1 MQIHFAWVYNYAMLL
16 LSTKTTAMQ
25 NTSSQIEKVDFSD
38 ALSERYLAYALSTI
52 MSRSLPDVRDGL
64 KPVHRRLLYAMLQLN
79 LAPDSA
85 YKKCARVVGDVI
97 GKYHP
102 HGDVAVYETLV
113 RLAQNFSLR
122 YPLIDGQGNF
132 GSIDGDGPA
141 AMRYTESRLTSIAL
155 ELMGDLNKDTVD
167 FRLTYDD
174 SDNEPVIFPA
184 AFPNLLAN
192 GSEGIAVGMATSIPP
207 HNLDELC
214 DATLY
219 LVDHP
224 SAEVVKLLDFI
235 QGPDFPT
242 GGIMEAS
249 KEAILQ
255 IYETGRGAVKLQAR
269 WEREN
274 LSHGTYQIVI
284 TEIPYQ
290 VQKSKLIEQIADLLR
305 DKKLPLIDSIRDESA
320 EDIRVIIEPKNRSC
334 SPEMIMQSLFKQT
347 PLEFRV
353 NVNMNVISSRGI
365 PIVMNLK
372 QILEEFIAHRKD
384 IITRRSQFILGKI
397 IHRLEILEGFRIAYL
412 NLDEVIKIIREE
424 DEPKAIMM
432 KRFGLSDIQAEAI
445 LNMRLRSLRRL
456 EEIEIQREFD
466 RLSLEKAE
474 LEGILSDENKLKKVL
489 KNELK
494 DIQKRFSKDTIIGK
508 RKTDLVEASG
518 AVQEIHIEA
527 FIEREPI
534 TVICSKMGW
543 IRSQKGHLIDL
554 SGLKYKEGDEEGRI
568 LHCQT
573 TDNLLIFT
581 SCGRF
586 YTILADNIYKGK
598 GDGEPIKMMVSIEN
612 DDEIIAM
619 HVYKP
624 GMKFLVASTSGKGFI
639 VDAGDTTAQTKMGKQ
654 ILNIVSGEKA
664 LACLAVK
671 GDKVATVGT
680 NRKLLVFDLT
690 EIPEMKRGQGVMLQ
704 RFKDGRLSDIQMFE
718 SAQGMKWTASN
729 GKIRI
734 EQDLL
739 PWQGKRAAAGKI
751 PPTGFGKDNRFF

>member
-1 MQIHFAWVYNYAMLL
+1 
-16 LSTKTTAMQ
+16 MQ
-25 NTSSQIEKVDFSD
+25 NLPNKIEKVDFSD

-113 RLAQNFSLR
+113 RLAQSFSLR

-141 AMRYTESRLTSIAL
+141 AMRYTESRITAIAL
-155 ELMGDLNKDTVD
+155 ELMLDLNKDTVD

-214 DATLY
+214 DAILY

-224 SAEVVKLLDFI
+224 SADTLKLLDFI

-249 KEAILQ
+249 REALMQ
-255 IYETGRGAVKLQAR
+255 IYDTGRGSVKLQAR
-269 WEREN
+269 WEKEN

-284 TEIPYQ
+284 TEVPYQ
-290 VQKSKLIEQIADLLR
+290 LQKSKLIEHIADLLIE
-305 DKKLPLIDSIRDESA
+305 KKLPLIDSIRDESA

-347 PLEFRV
+347 ALEFRV
-353 NVNMNVISSRGI
+353 NVNMNVISSKGI
-365 PIVMNLK
+365 PAVMNLR
-372 QILEEFIAHRKD
+372 QILEEFIAHRRN
-384 IITRRSQFILGKI
+384 IITRRSQFILDKI
-397 IHRLEILEGFRIAYL
+397 NQRLEILAGFRIAYL

-424 DEPKAIMM
+424 DEPKPVMM
-432 KRFGLSDIQAEAI
+432 KRFGLTDIQAEAI

-474 LEGILSDENKLKKVL
+474 LEGILSDENKLKKLL
-489 KNELK
+489 KTELK
-494 DIQKRFSKDTIIGK
+494 DIQKRFGKDTIIGK
-508 RKTDLVEASG
+508 RKTDLVEPAIG
-518 AVQEIHIEA
+518 FVQPINIEA

-581 SCGRF
+581 ASGRF

-612 DDEIIAM
+612 DDEIVAM
-619 HVYKP
+619 HVFKA

-639 VDAGDTTAQTKMGKQ
+639 VDAAETTAQTKMGKQ
-654 ILNIVSGEKA
+654 ILNVVSGENA
-664 LACLAVK
+664 LACLEVK

-680 NRKLLVFDLT
+680 NRKLLVFDLS
-690 EIPEMKRGQGVMLQ
+690 EIPEMKRGQGVMFQ
-704 RFKDGRLSDIQMFE
+704 KFKDGRLSDIQMFD

-734 EQDLL
+734 EQDIL
-739 PWQGKRAAAGKI
+739 PWQGRRAASGKI
-751 PPTGFGKDNRFF
+751 PPTGFAKDNKFL

>member
-1 MQIHFAWVYNYAMLL
+1 
-16 LSTKTTAMQ
+16 MQ
-25 NTSSQIEKVDFSD
+25 NLPHKIDNTIENKIERADFAD

-102 HGDVAVYETLV
+102 HGDVAVYEALV

-141 AMRYTESRLTSIAL
+141 AMRYTESRLTAIAL
-155 ELMGDLNKDTVD
+155 ELMLDLNKDTVD

-214 DATLY
+214 DAILY
-219 LVDHP
+219 LVDYP
-224 SAEVVKLLDFI
+224 VADTLKLLDFI

-242 GGIMEAS
+242 GGVMEVS
-249 KEAILQ
+249 KEGLLQ
-255 IYETGRGAVKLQAR
+255 IYDTGRGSVKLQAR
-269 WEREN
+269 WAREN

-284 TEIPYQ
+284 TEVPYQ
-290 VQKSKLIEQIADLLR
+290 VQKSKLIENIADLLKE
-305 DKKLPLIDSIRDESA
+305 KKLPLIDSIRDESA
-320 EDIRVIIEPKNRSC
+320 EDIRIIIEPKNRSC
-334 SPEMIMQSLFKQT
+334 APEMIIQSLFKQT
-347 PLEFRV
+347 QLEFRV
-353 NVNMNVISSRGI
+353 NVNMNVISSRGV
-365 PIVMNLK
+365 PVVMNLK
-372 QILEEFIAHRKD
+372 QILEEFIAHRQD
-384 IITRRSQFILGKI
+384 IITRRSRFILDKI
-397 IHRLEILEGFRIAYL
+397 NHRLEILEGFRIAYL
-412 NLDEVIKIIREE
+412 NLDAVIQIIREE
-424 DEPKAIMM
+424 DEPKTVMM
-432 KRFGLSDIQAEAI
+432 KRFMLTDIQAEAI

-456 EEIEIQREFD
+456 EELEIQREFD
-466 RLSLEKAE
+466 KLSLEKSE
-474 LEGILSDENKLKKVL
+474 LEGILSDKHKLKKLL
-489 KNELK
+489 KTELK
-494 DIQKRFSKDTIIGK
+494 DIQTRFGKDTLIGK

-518 AVQEIHIEA
+518 IVQEIHIEA

-543 IRSQKGHLIDL
+543 IRSQKSHLIDL

-568 LHCQT
+568 LHCHT

-581 SCGRF
+581 SSGRF

-598 GDGEPIKMMVSIEN
+598 GDGEPIKMMVAIEN
-612 DDEIIAM
+612 DDEIVAI
-619 HVYKP
+619 HVYKE

-639 VDAGDTTAQTKMGKQ
+639 VDAAETMAQTKMGKQ
-654 ILNIVSGEKA
+654 ILNIVSGEHA
-664 LACLAVK
+664 LVCLEVN

-680 NRKLLVFDLT
+680 NRKLLIFGLD

-704 RFKDGRLSDIQMFE
+704 KFKDGRLSDVQLFHA
-718 SAQGMKWTASN
+718 AQGMKWKASN

-734 EQDLL
+734 EQEIL
-739 PWQGKRAAAGKI
+739 PWQGKRAASGKI
-751 PPTGFGKDNRFF
+751 PPSGFGKDNRFL